1 MSNSRHEEYWK
12 NYTNLQFVKHNIL
25 KSYLGGWY
33 PILSRWHGRIA
44 YIDCHAGKG
53 RHKSGEEGSPII
65 ALRTLLE
72 HHHRDRILKGTEVNF
87 LFLEIDEENVEQL
100 EENIE
105 ELQDEIGE
113 FPNSVKLEIVCAD
126 YDEVINQILDDLEAE
141 EQHMAP
147 AFVFVDPFGFKL
159 SMELMNRLL
168 SFQRSELFINFM
180 FRYVDMAMHN
190 EAQEANMNSLFG
202 CEDWKELSNIED
214 SEKRAEEVIKLY
226 TERLQ
231 AEYTT
236 WIRMIGEH
244 RELKYV
250 LIHASHAPKAKQ
262 LMKQAIWSTLL
273 PSGEFTAYQSDNP
286 YQGMLIEP
294 EPDLS
299 PLEDRVWEVCTG
311 RQIYYEELLKEIEL
325 IETIYLESHLNKLLR
340 QLRSDGIVKVSGYEG
355 RFAFN
360 KNPLFEFLFF

>member
-53 RHKSGEEGSPII
+53 RHESGEEGSPII

-72 HHHRDRILKGTEVNF
+72 HHHRDRIVEGTKVHF

-105 ELQDEIGE
+105 ELQDEVGE
-113 FPNSVKLEIVCAD
+113 FPNSVKVDIVCAD
-126 YDEVINQILDDLEAE
+126 YERVINQILDDLEAE
-141 EQHMAP
+141 EQQMAP
-147 AFVFVDPFGFKL
+147 AFVFVDPFSFKL

-190 EAQEANMNSLFG
+190 EVQQANMNSLFG
-202 CEDWKELSNIED
+202 CEDWKELSNIENA
-214 SEKRAEEVIKLY
+214 EKRAEEVIKLY

-250 LIHASHAPKAKQ
+250 LIHAAHAQKAK
-262 LMKQAIWSTLL
+262 
-273 PSGEFTAYQSDNP
+273 
-286 YQGMLIEP
+286 
-294 EPDLS
+294 
-299 PLEDRVWEVCTG
+299 
-311 RQIYYEELLKEIEL
+311 
-325 IETIYLESHLNKLLR
+325 KL
-340 QLRSDGIVKVSGYEG
+340 Y
-355 RFAFN
+355 
-360 KNPLFEFLFF
+360 